1 MAAGRTRAV
10 AEAPRPSQRAKVLKA
25 AMEVMAEVGP
35 DRVRVQDIAERAGM
49 SAGHVMYYFGK
60 RDRILVDTLL
70 QSEADLVATR
80 DRRLAAADGP
90 RDALDRLVRLYLP
103 SSSSDL
109 RWKLWAQLVARPPQD
124 AETLG
129 AYADVIDSWAAALV
143 GVVNDGVEAG
153 VFACDDPEE
162 LAYRACRLMDGYSLE
177 VLLGSP
183 GRTRAW
189 AVASVTRAL
198 ERELLA

>member
-1 MAAGRTRAV
+1 M
-10 AEAPRPSQRAKVLKA
+10 
-25 AMEVMAEVGP
+25 
-35 DRVRVQDIAERAGM
+35 
-49 SAGHVMYYFGK
+49 
-60 RDRILVDTLL
+60 
-70 QSEADLVATR
+70 ATR

-143 GVVNDGVEAG
+143 GVVNDGVAAG

-183 GRTRAW
+183 TSFEIIEMDLRLLDITDDRVAPIGQLHLPTGAGR
-189 AVASVTRAL
+189 
-198 ERELLA
+198 REQVGWPKNRGW